1 VVGSSKIGVEIPVNG
16 FVALSQGT
24 KTYLAVEKLSGE
36 ELPAGA
42 ALANVKF
49 TFTYAD
55 GSTTTIELPELPMTV
70 PASPLPKPSSVV
82 EHEEE

>member
-1 VVGSSKIGVEIPVNG
+1 M
-16 FVALSQGT
+16 
-24 KTYLAVEKLSGE
+24 
-36 ELPAGA
+36 
-42 ALANVKF
+42 KF

-82 EHEEE
+82 SDEEE